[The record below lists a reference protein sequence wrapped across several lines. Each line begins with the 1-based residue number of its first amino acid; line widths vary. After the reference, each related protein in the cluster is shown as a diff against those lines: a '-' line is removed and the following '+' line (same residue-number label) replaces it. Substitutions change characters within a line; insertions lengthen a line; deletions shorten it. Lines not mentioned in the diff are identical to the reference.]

1 MSYGKTKYNSYRKR
15 SFTMSDSRR
24 REYAKEMEN
33 MREWFSNSEWSL
45 SNKQDSA
52 YKSLDSYQI
61 RLSNHSADNTYH
73 DIVNGKLIVN
83 IKASKLDFR
92 NIIEN
97 DLQSILEKVD
107 RLELENYRFINIVNG
122 KINCFLKGYKTKKE
136 VY

>member
-1 MSYGKTKYNSYRKR
+1 
-15 SFTMSDSRR
+15 MSDSRR